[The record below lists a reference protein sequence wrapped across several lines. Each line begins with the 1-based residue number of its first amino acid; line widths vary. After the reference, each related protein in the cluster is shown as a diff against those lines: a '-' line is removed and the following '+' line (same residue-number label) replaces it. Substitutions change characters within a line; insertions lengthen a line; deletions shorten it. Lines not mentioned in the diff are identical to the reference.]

1 MSKPAPIEG
10 LNADVPLIDAAKKSI
25 AARLADVRRFE
36 ELLSG
41 GAVDADDVH
50 DMRVASRRLRA
61 ALELFDRKKQLR
73 AAEKAVRALG
83 DALGEV
89 RELHVQLAWLEQSD
103 KDASDKERPGIAA
116 LREQRAAR
124 LDKRIAKLRAALGT
138 WTADGAAAVEAALAE
153 LDLSGRLGG
162 RRVRQNLV
170 DRLRTVKRRMR
181 AVARNLDP
189 ATTHALRIGAKKL
202 RYAAELA
209 QPAFPADMDALIDR
223 LQPLQETLGSL
234 HDADVHVALVEKFLV
249 RADAAEQS
257 GALLLLRAEMANR
270 EKLAATLTDALT
282 QLRNDRLLE
291 QLRDVLC

>member
-10 LNADVPLIDAAKKSI
+10 LNADVTLIDAAKKSI
-25 AARLADVRRFE
+25 TARLADVRRFE
-36 ELLSG
+36 ERLV

-61 ALELFDRKKQLR
+61 ALELFERKKQLR
-73 AAEKAVRALG
+73 PAEKAVRALG

-89 RELHVQLAWLEQSD
+89 RELHVQLGWLDQSA
-103 KDASDKERPGIAA
+103 KDASEKERPGIAA
-116 LREQRAAR
+116 LRAQRAAR

-138 WTADGAAAVEAALAE
+138 WTAEGAAAVEAALAE

-162 RRVRQNLV
+162 RRVRQRMV
-170 DRLRTVKRRMR
+170 GRLRTVKRRMR
-181 AVARNLDP
+181 AATRSLDP

-234 HDADVHVALVEKFLV
+234 HDADVHVVLVERFLV
-249 RADAAEQS
+249 RADAEEQP
-257 GALLLLRAEMANR
+257 GALTLLRGEMADR
-270 EKLAATLTDALT
+270 EKLAATLSDALA
-282 QLRNDRLLE
+282 QFRNDRLLE